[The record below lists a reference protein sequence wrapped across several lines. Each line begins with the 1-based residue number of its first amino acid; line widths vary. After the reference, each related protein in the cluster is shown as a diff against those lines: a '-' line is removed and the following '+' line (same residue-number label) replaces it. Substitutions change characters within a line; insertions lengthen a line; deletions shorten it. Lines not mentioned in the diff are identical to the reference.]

1 MAQAETRATVA
12 TMNKIL
18 NEARETEQD
27 AMNDDRSAREQLL
40 AAEARLS
47 KSKMLSADEVD
58 AAELM
63 KSEAIKHQISASLKL
78 QAAQHK
84 RQMLRCRPSLPSRR
98 LPVSVP
104 LPS

>member
-1 MAQAETRATVA
+1 MAQAETKATVA

-27 AMNDDRSAREQLL
+27 AMNDDRTAREQLL
-40 AAEARLS
+40 AAEARLG

-78 QAAQHK
+78 
-84 RQMLRCRPSLPSRR
+84 
-98 LPVSVP
+98 
-104 LPS
+104 